1 VNRLRHPALYWAVA
15 IALGALFVYAS
26 VDKIAFPQ
34 KFAKIVYHYG
44 LVGPSATLGYTP
56 ANLVAVVLPWVELL
70 CGLLLITGIWRRE
83 AAVLTALMLVVFI
96 GAVGWALA
104 HGIDIENCGCF
115 SVSGEGRAAGAKL
128 ILGDLGLLLAALY
141 LIVLPPRRED
151 RARVGEPAPA
161 L

>member
-1 VNRLRHPALYWAVA
+1 VNRLRHPALQWAVA

-26 VDKIAFPQ
+26 LDKIASPQ

-44 LVGPSATLGYTP
+44 LVGPSTTLGYTP
-56 ANLVAVVLPWVELL
+56 ANLVAVVLPWLELL
-70 CGLLLITGIWRRE
+70 CGLLLITGVWRRE
-83 AAVLTALMLVVFI
+83 AAALTALMLCVFI

-104 HGIDIENCGCF
+104 QGIDIENCGCF
-115 SVSGEGRAAGAKL
+115 SVSGEGRAAGVKL

-141 LIVLPPRRED
+141 LAVLPPRRQD
-151 RARVGEPAPA
+151 PARVGEPAPA